1 MSRKSLRT
9 TPFLSLIMSAFLASC
24 GGGSDGPGTSPPP
37 PPPPPPPPA
46 ANAESVGGI
55 WEGTTETEAPAD
67 VSTSFEE
74 DATGPFDIGV
84 SPYTASF
91 SAGTARTDADTTLQN
106 TGTFAWHIPAST
118 TANVTFESNPQTLSL
133 FARNAASGAASTI
146 EILNDHGVVIQT
158 ASPGDSFQEVAL
170 AGTTGDSRIGSIRIT
185 NSSAGDVVIDDLT
198 FGYLA
203 HEGTIDCVVSEDSEY
218 ACTLRNSAA
227 DSLRG
232 GVTGTLS
239 VSGTQDVS
247 GTGRRY
253 AVLGSFLPNGTRG
266 ADLTVSSG
274 TVSERTTLDLTM
286 TASGLTT
293 TATMT
298 YDEDY
303 EKGSALAN
311 VEGNY
316 IPNQSMLFGNE
327 LDPYIIDT
335 AGVITAAFTTPGGL
349 NCTVSGQV
357 SIIDEAWNAYDV
369 SMNLTGCGIRD
380 GDYTGLGIT
389 RDVAGT
395 NDRFAVRIFSEPDD
409 LTGENN
415 DITGFG
421 GGNK

>member
-1 MSRKSLRT
+1 MSRKSLQGK
-9 TPFLSLIMSAFLASC
+9 PFLLMLISACLAAC
-24 GGGSDGPGTSPPP
+24 GGGGSSGGVTSPP

-55 WEGTTETEAPAD
+55 WEGTTETLAPAD
-67 VSTSFEE
+67 VSTSFEF
-74 DATGPFDIGV
+74 DATAPFDIGDT
-84 SPYTASF
+84 PYTASF
-91 SAGTARTDADTTLQN
+91 SAGTARSDADTTLQN
-106 TGTFAWHIPAST
+106 TGTFSWHIPAST
-118 TANVTFESNPQTLSL
+118 TATVTFESNPQTLSL
-133 FARNAASGAASTI
+133 FARNAATGAASTI

-158 ASPGDSFQEVAL
+158 ASPGDTFQEVAL
-170 AGTTGDSRIGSIRIT
+170 AGTPGESRIGSIRVT
-185 NSSAGDVVIDDLT
+185 NSSGGDVVIDDLT
-198 FGYLA
+198 FGYVA
-203 HEGTIDCVVSEDSEY
+203 DDGTIDCVVSEGGEY
-218 ACTLRNSAA
+218 ACTLRNAA
-227 DSLRG
+227 ANQLLG
-232 GVTGTLS
+232 GVAGTLS

-247 GTGRRY
+247 GTGERY
-253 AVLGSFLPNGTRG
+253 AVLGNFLPNGTRG

-286 TASGLTT
+286 TASGLTM

-298 YDEDY
+298 YDVDY

-357 SIIDEAWNAYDV
+357 NIIDAAWNAYDV
-369 SMNLTGCGIRD
+369 SMNLMDCGIRD

-389 RDVAGT
+389 RDVNGT
-395 NDRFAVRIFSEPDD
+395 NDRFAVRIFSEFNDQ
-409 LTGENN
+409 TGENN
-415 DITGFG
+415 YITGFG

>member
-1 MSRKSLRT
+1 MPRKSLQT
-9 TPFLSLIMSAFLASC
+9 SPFLSLMMSAFLASC
-24 GGGSDGPGTSPPP
+24 GGGSDGPATSPP

-67 VSTSFEE
+67 VSTSFEA
-74 DATGPFDIGV
+74 DATAPFDIGV

-91 SAGTARTDADTTLQN
+91 SAGSARTDTDTTLQN

-118 TANVTFESNPQTLSL
+118 TANITFESNPQTLSL
-133 FARNAASGAASTI
+133 FARNADTGVTSTI
-146 EILNDHGVVIQT
+146 EILDDKGQVIAT
-158 ASPGDSFQEVAL
+158 ASPGDSFGEVTL
-170 AGTTGDSRIGSIRIT
+170 AGTPGDSRIGSIRVT
-185 NSSAGDVVIDDLT
+185 NSTGGGDVVIDDLT

-203 HEGTIDCVVSEDSEY
+203 EDGTIDCVVTEDGEY
-218 ACTLRNSAA
+218 ACTLRNAA
-227 DSLRG
+227 ANRLLG
-232 GVTGTLS
+232 GVEGTLS

-253 AVLGSFLPNGTRG
+253 AVLGTFLPNGTRG

-274 TVSERTTLDLTM
+274 MVTERTTLDLTM

-298 YDEDY
+298 YDADY
-303 EKGSALAN
+303 EKGSALEN

-316 IPNQSMLFGNE
+316 IPNQSMLFGNQ

-335 AGVITAAFTTPGGL
+335 AGVVTAAFTTPDGL

-357 SIIDEAWNAYDV
+357 SIIDAAWNVYDV
-369 SMNLTGCGIRD
+369 SMDLFDCGIRD

-389 RDVAGT
+389 RDVNGT
-395 NDRFAVRIFSEPDD
+395 NDRFAVRIFSD
-409 LTGENN
+409 LN

>member
-1 MSRKSLRT
+1 MSRKSLQT
-9 TPFLSLIMSAFLASC
+9 SPYLTLIISACLASC
-24 GGGSDGPGTSPPP
+24 GGGGSDTVTNT
-37 PPPPPPPPA
+37 PPPPPPPA
-46 ANAESVGGI
+46 PDAESVGGI

-67 VSTSFEE
+67 VSTSFEA
-74 DATGPFDIGV
+74 DATAPFDIGTT
-84 SPYTASF
+84 PYTASF
-91 SAGTARTDADTTLQN
+91 SAGSARTDADTTLQN
-106 TGTFAWHIPAST
+106 TGSYSWHIPAST
-118 TANVTFESNPQTLSL
+118 TANITFESNPQSLSL
-133 FARNAASGAASTI
+133 FARNAASGATSTI
-146 EILNDHGVVIQT
+146 EILDDHGVVIDT
-158 ASPGDSFQEVAL
+158 ASPGDAFEEVTL
-170 AGTTGDSRIGSIRIT
+170 AATPGESRIGSIRIT

-198 FGYLA
+198 FGYVA
-203 HEGTIDCVVSEDSEY
+203 DEGTIDCVVTEDGEY
-218 ACTLRNSAA
+218 ACTLRNATA
-227 DSLRG
+227 DQLLG
-232 GVTGTLS
+232 GVEGTLS

-247 GTGRRY
+247 GSGRRY
-253 AVLGSFLPNGTRG
+253 VVLGNFLPNGTRG

-274 TVSERTTLDLTM
+274 TVTERTTLDLTM

-298 YDEDY
+298 YDADY

-357 SIIDEAWNAYDV
+357 SVIDEAWNAYDV
-369 SMNLTGCGIRD
+369 SMSLFDCGIRD
-380 GDYTGLGIT
+380 GDYTGLGVT
-389 RDVAGT
+389 RDVNGT
-395 NDRFAVRIFSEPDD
+395 NDSFAVRIFSD
-409 LTGENN
+409 LN